1 MLNDIEEKDL
11 NEESQKLLDIYEMGR
26 KDALN
31 TMVNAMEEFCP
42 AFIGVYYDEEEEKL
56 NISGEK
62 NDLSIK
68 ERLIFESFEEYFKKV
83 LELSNCD
90 KCECM
95 WWLKESEE

>member
-42 AFIGVYYDEEEEKL
+42 AFIAVYYDEEEEKL
-56 NISGEK
+56 KFSSEK
-62 NDLSIK
+62 NDLSVK
-68 ERLIFESFEEYFKKV
+68 EKLIFESFEEYFEKV
-83 LELSNCD
+83 LELSDCN
-90 KCECM
+90 KCEFM